1 MASIKAQEGKRG
13 ITYRITV
20 SNGYDRQGKKI
31 RKTATFVPDP
41 NRTEKQNQKAL
52 EQFAYEF
59 EKAVIDGTYYNGENL
74 TLAELSE
81 KWLREYVKEQL
92 TPKTY
97 ANYNDMLE
105 KHILPYIGH
114 YKLSKLK
121 PLHIQELWN
130 YLKNNDTRADG
141 KAGGLSNATIQK
153 CHAALSK
160 MLSCAVQWGLIEN
173 NPCEKVSKP
182 KTGGGIRRDNFF
194 TPEQALIFL
203 DALEREY
210 VTVYKGH
217 TKVDDTGKPYTVN
230 DYTETRS
237 VPLKYRVFFSVAL
250 YGGLRCGEVLGL
262 TFDDVDFENN
272 TVSISKSVSY
282 VNKQMTIKEP
292 KNKTSIRTVTLPAPV
307 IKQIKQLRQEQRREQ
322 LRLGTYWSNEQG
334 YLFTQD
340 NGSLM
345 FYSTPYARFKE
356 VIKLHNERITHDE
369 QIRPEEKET
378 LLLPNITLHG
388 LRHTSATLLISQ
400 NIDVRTVSARLGHAQ
415 TSTTMNIYAHALQ
428 SLDQTAADALENVL
442 SSR

>member
-1 MASIKAQEGKRG
+1 MASIKVQEGKRG
-13 ITYRITV
+13 ITYRVTV

-31 RKTATFVPDP
+31 RKTATFIPDP
-41 NRTEKQNQKAL
+41 ERTEKQNQKAL
-52 EQFAYEF
+52 ERFAYEF
-59 EKAVIDGTYYNGENL
+59 EKAVLDGTYYNGNHL
-74 TLAELSE
+74 TLSELSE
-81 KWLREYVKEQL
+81 KWLCEYVKEQL

-97 ANYNDMLE
+97 ANYKDMLE

-114 YKLSKLK
+114 YKISKLK

-130 YLKNNDTRADG
+130 YLKNNDVRADG
-141 KAGGLSNATIQK
+141 KKGGLGSVTIRK

-160 MLSCAVQWGLIEN
+160 MLACAVQWQLIDS

-182 KTGGGIRRDNFF
+182 KADKTVKRDNFF
-194 TPEQALIFL
+194 TPEQALTFL

-210 VTVYKGH
+210 ITEYKGH
-217 TKVDDTGKPYTVN
+217 TRTDDTGKPYTVK
-230 DYTETRS
+230 DYTEARAI
-237 VPLKYRVFFSVAL
+237 PLKYRVFFHIAL

-262 TFDDVDFENN
+262 TFNDVDFENN
-272 TVSISKSVSY
+272 TVYVCKSVSY
-282 VNKQMTIKEP
+282 VNKQTIVKEP

-307 IKQIKQLRQEQRREQ
+307 MKIIKQLKQEQRREQ

-345 FYSTPYARFKE
+345 FYSTPYAEFKKI
-356 VIKLHNERITHDE
+356 IKLHNE
-369 QIRPEEKET
+369 QINASPQLTPEEKEA
-378 LLLPNITLHG
+378 LQLPNITLHG

-400 NIDVRTVSARLGHAQ
+400 NIDIRTVSARLGHAQ

-428 SLDQTAADALENVL
+428 SLDQTAADALSNVL
-442 SSR
+442 AH